1 MARTTRDLLLDA
13 AIQLFARQGY
23 KTTTIS
29 QIEKAAGLSP
39 GSGGLYRHF
48 RSKQQVLEAAID
60 RARVN
65 QTVPSYEDDRLFDL
79 DHPERGLRAAGEFGL
94 AASRAD
100 GPLYS
105 LLLRPTDELPLEGA
119 FADIQM
125 ELLSGGVV
133 RLARWIELYTKA
145 GRFRQVDELAT
156 ARTALGALSWF
167 HFTHDILAVKVAG
180 IEEERFLDNWVDVWL
195 TYLTVGVVP
204 V

>member
-1 MARTTRDLLLDA
+1 MPAADRPTRDLILDA
-13 AIQLFARQGY
+13 AIELFARQGY
-23 KTTTIS
+23 RATTIS

-48 RSKQQVLEAAID
+48 RSKQQVLEAAIE

-79 DHPERGLRAAGEFGL
+79 DHPELGLRAAAEFGL

-100 GPLYS
+100 GPLYA
-105 LLLRPTDELPLEGA
+105 LLLRPTDDLPLTGS
-119 FADIQM
+119 FADIQAD
-125 ELLSGGVV
+125 LLSGGVL
-133 RLARWIELYTKA
+133 RLARWIELFTKA

-167 HFTHDILAVKVAG
+167 HLTHDLLGVEVAG
-180 IEEERFLDNWVDVWL
+180 VGEERFLDNWVDVWL
-195 TYLTVGVVP
+195 TYLVAP
-204 V
+204 H